1 MAPYLM
7 LRDAIREGRTIVYT
21 KKIKRKI
28 ILSGSASKGQPLHRA
43 CSANRSVKHFTIIM
57 RLFVA
62 PTCRNSVA
70 CVRLLVDAHAPIECI
85 DSNRATPL
93 IIAAGHSSL
102 PVLNFLLHVSPS
114 RCCPPILSR
123 LCPQVGA
130 NVWACDKSGRTPL
143 HWAAAK
149 GSTLPYLCILS
160 PVFLHHLLVTICSGN
175 LPFVQALL
183 ADSNVN
189 ARDERGCTPL
199 HLAAAGGFHLVVS
212 ALLQAKA
219 KASVVD
225 NVG

>member
-1 MAPYLM
+1 
-7 LRDAIREGRTIVYT
+7 
-21 KKIKRKI
+21 
-28 ILSGSASKGQPLHRA
+28 
-43 CSANRSVKHFTIIM
+43 M
-57 RLFVA
+57 RLFAA
-62 PTCRNSVA
+62 PTCRTSVA

-114 RCCPPILSR
+114 RCGPPILSR

-149 GSTLPYLCILS
+149 GISLTCLCIF
-160 PVFLHHLLVTICSGN
+160 FLRHLFLTICSGN

-219 KASVVD
+219 KANVVD